1 MINALR
7 VAATGMSAQQK
18 NVDVLSNN
26 IANISTTAFKR
37 SEAAFTDLMYMNE
50 VAVGATT
57 SAQGTLAPT
66 GAQLGLGVRLGSTY
80 RVLTQG
86 AVEETGD
93 TFSMAIQGR
102 GFFEVTLPDG
112 ERAFTRDGNFR
123 INENGDLVNKDGYS
137 FEPNINIPE
146 DAINITITPRG
157 QVSGQ
162 VNEQTVDFGEI
173 QLVMFQN
180 EAGLEALGENL
191 LRETEVSG
199 TPTVVDPGDDGAGTV
214 LQGFIER
221 SNVDPVQEITKL
233 ITAQRAYELN
243 SRVISTADE
252 MLSAVNQ
259 IR

>member
-7 VAATGMSAQQK
+7 VAATGMAAQQQ
-18 NVDVLSNN
+18 NVNVLSNN
-26 IANISTTAFKR
+26 IANISTTSFKR
-37 SEAAFTDLMYMNE
+37 SEASFTDLMYMNQ

-66 GAQLGLGVRLGSTY
+66 GAQVGMGVRLGSTY
-80 RVLTQG
+80 RVQTQG
-86 AVEETGD
+86 PVEETGD
-93 TFSMAIQGR
+93 TFSLAIQGR
-102 GFFEVTLPDG
+102 GFFEITLPDG
-112 ERAFTRDGNFR
+112 ETAYTRDGNFR
-123 INENGDLVNKDGYS
+123 INQDGDLVNKDGYIV
-137 FEPNINIPE
+137 EPSINIPD

-157 QVSGQ
+157 QVSGLINNQ
-162 VNEQTVDFGEI
+162 AVDLGEI
-173 QLVMFQN
+173 TLVTFQN
-180 EAGLEALGENL
+180 EAGLETLGENL

-199 TPTVVDPGDDGAGTV
+199 APVTVEPGEDGAGSL

>member
-37 SEAAFTDLMYMNE
+37 SEASFTDLMYSNQ
-50 VAVGATT
+50 VSVGATT

-66 GAQLGLGVRLGSTY
+66 GAQVGMGVRLGSTY

-86 AVEETGD
+86 PVEETGD

-102 GFFEVTLPDG
+102 GFFEIQLPNG
-112 ERAFTRDGNFR
+112 ERAYTRDGNFR
-123 INENGDLVNKDGYS
+123 INQDGDVVNKDGYLLQ
-137 FEPNINIPE
+137 PAINIPE

-157 QVSGQ
+157 QVSGL
-162 VNEQTVDFGEI
+162 VNQQAVDFGDIE
-173 QLVMFQN
+173 LVMFQN
-180 EAGLEALGENL
+180 EAGLENLGENL
-191 LRETEVSG
+191 ARETEVSG
-199 TPTVVDPGDDGAGTV
+199 APAIVEPGEDGAGSL

-252 MLSAVNQ
+252 MMSAVNQ

>member
-7 VAATGMSAQQK
+7 VAATGMAAQQK

-37 SEAAFTDLMYMNE
+37 SEASFTDLMYSNQIS
-50 VAVGATT
+50 VGATT

-66 GAQLGLGVRLGSTY
+66 GAQVGMGVRLGSTY

-86 AVEETGD
+86 PVEETGD

-102 GFFEVTLPDG
+102 GFFEVQLPNGD
-112 ERAFTRDGNFR
+112 RAYTRDGNFR
-123 INENGDLVNKDGYS
+123 INQDGDIVNKDGYLLQ
-137 FEPNINIPE
+137 PAINIPE
-146 DAINITITPRG
+146 DAVNITITPRG
-157 QVSGQ
+157 QVSGL
-162 VNEQTVDFGEI
+162 VNQQAVDFGEI
-173 QLVMFQN
+173 ELVMFQN
-180 EAGLEALGENL
+180 EAGLENLGENL
-191 LRETEVSG
+191 ARETEVSG
-199 TPTVVDPGDDGAGTV
+199 APTIVEPGEDGAGSI

-252 MLSAVNQ
+252 MMSAVNQ

>member
-7 VAATGMSAQQK
+7 VAATGMAAQQK

-37 SEAAFTDLMYMNE
+37 SEASFTDLMYMNQ

-57 SAQGTLAPT
+57 SAEGSLAPT
-66 GAQLGLGVRLGSTY
+66 GAQVGMGVKLGSTY

-86 AVEETGD
+86 SVEETGD

-102 GFFEVTLPDG
+102 GFFEITLPNGDT
-112 ERAFTRDGNFR
+112 AYTRDGNFR
-123 INENGDLVNKDGYS
+123 VNENGDVVNKDGYLLQPS
-137 FEPNINIPE
+137 INIPE
-146 DAINITITPRG
+146 DAVNITITPRG
-157 QVSGQ
+157 QVSGL
-162 VNEQTVDFGEI
+162 VNQQSVDFGQI
-173 QLVMFQN
+173 DLVMFQN

-191 LRETEVSG
+191 LRETDVSG
-199 TPTVVDPGDDGAGTV
+199 APTVVQPSEDGSGTI

-252 MLSAVNQ
+252 MMSAVNQ

>member
-7 VAATGMSAQQK
+7 VAATGMAAQQK

-26 IANISTTAFKR
+26 IANISTTSFKR
-37 SEAAFTDLMYMNE
+37 SEASFTDLMYSNQ

-66 GAQLGLGVRLGSTY
+66 GSQIGMGVRLGSTY
-80 RVLTQG
+80 RVQTQG
-86 AVEETGD
+86 PVEETGD

-102 GFFEVTLPDG
+102 GFFEIQLPNGD
-112 ERAFTRDGNFR
+112 RAYTRDGNFR
-123 INENGDLVNKDGYS
+123 VNQNGDIVNKDGYLLQ
-137 FEPNINIPE
+137 PAINIPE
-146 DAINITITPRG
+146 DAVNITITPRG
-157 QVSGQ
+157 QVSGL
-162 VNEQTVDFGEI
+162 VNQQAVDFGEI
-173 QLVMFQN
+173 ELVMFQN
-180 EAGLEALGENL
+180 EAGLETLGENL

-199 TPTVVDPGDDGAGTV
+199 APVIGEPGEDGAGTL

-221 SNVDPVQEITKL
+221 SNVDPVQEITRL

-252 MLSAVNQ
+252 MMSAVNQ

>member
-7 VAATGMSAQQK
+7 VAATGMAAQQK

-37 SEAAFTDLMYMNE
+37 SEAAFTDLMYSNQ

-66 GAQLGLGVRLGSTY
+66 GTQIGMGVRLGSTY
-80 RVLTQG
+80 RVQTQG
-86 AVEETGD
+86 PVEETGD

-102 GFFEVTLPDG
+102 GFFEITLPNGDT
-112 ERAFTRDGNFR
+112 AYTRDGNFK
-123 INENGDLVNKDGYS
+123 INENGDLVNKDGYLVQPS
-137 FEPNINIPE
+137 INIPS
-146 DAINITITPRG
+146 DAVNITISPQG
-157 QVSGQ
+157 NVSALINQ
-162 VNEQTVDFGEI
+162 QTVDLGDIE
-173 QLVMFQN
+173 LVMFQN
-180 EAGLEALGENL
+180 EAGLEALGDNL
-191 LRETEVSG
+191 LRKTEVSG
-199 TPTVVDPGDDGAGTV
+199 APTTVTPSEDGSGTL

-243 SRVISTADE
+243 SRVISTADD